1 MSQTALQGMVMMVVL
16 EEVGEMVYGG
26 QTKDNPVVG
35 HGILCNMLDE
45 HTLQNPI
52 FLGAIR
58 CSFQLYVK
66 N

>member
-35 HGILCNMLDE
+35 HGILGNMLDE
-45 HTLQNPI
+45 HT
-52 FLGAIR
+52 
-58 CSFQLYVK
+58 
-66 N
+66 